1 MYIYFFIIWIILDIL
16 YCFYCFIVFIVLN
29 VYDCD
34 VVYLFLIDLKNF
46 VIMVFMMLLFVDFYE
61 KRKWVGFC
69 CFKRCIRCIL
79 IKVFIIFKKNFLFF
93 MGF

>member
-1 MYIYFFIIWIILDIL
+1 MYIYLFIIWIILDIL

-34 VVYLFLIDLKNF
+34 VVYLFLKDLKNF

-69 CFKRCIRCIL
+69 CF
-79 IKVFIIFKKNFLFF
+79 
-93 MGF
+93 